1 MYFGLF
7 SLTDLMLLV
16 PAMILAIYA
25 QQKVKSTYAK
35 YAKVR
40 AQAGLSGAQVAQNI
54 LRSNNIHDV
63 EIEET
68 PGQLSDHYDP
78 RTKTLRLSTDIY
90 HNSSISALGIAAH
103 EAGHAIQHHVDYT
116 PLRVRHGLFP
126 MVNIGSNMAIPL
138 FILGLFMNF
147 GILMDIGI
155 WLFAGV
161 VAFQLVTLPV
171 ELNASNRA
179 IAQLTTGGYLAG
191 EEIRSARKVLNA
203 AALTYI
209 AATAVAVMHLIR
221 LIILRGS
228 RD

>member
-1 MYFGLF
+1 
-7 SLTDLMLLV
+7 
-16 PAMILAIYA
+16 
-25 QQKVKSTYAK
+25 
-35 YAKVR
+35 
-40 AQAGLSGAQVAQNI
+40 
-54 LRSNNIHDV
+54 
-63 EIEET
+63 
-68 PGQLSDHYDP
+68 
-78 RTKTLRLSTDIY
+78 
-90 HNSSISALGIAAH
+90 
-103 EAGHAIQHHVDYT
+103 
-116 PLRVRHGLFP
+116 

-138 FILGLFMNF
+138 FIIGLFMNF

-221 LIILRGS
+221 LIILRGG